1 MVDAQATDKMATD
14 ALRATDTEQT
24 IRHTPRASWAYA
36 LRRVV
41 HGFVRHRGLD
51 SAAALT
57 YFSAL
62 GIFPVALT
70 VVAALSLGNGRR
82 DAATVILDIVDE
94 AAQKSTVDAIRG
106 PLTELFT
113 VTNPGVALGIGI
125 LLSLWAM
132 SSYATAFGRAV
143 NTVYELEEGR
153 QIWKFRGTMLV
164 LSVFLLVMFAA
175 IIVLLITTPKLAGAI
190 GASMGIGEP
199 WITVWSIGRWP
210 VLLVLV
216 ALVVAVLYYFTPN
229 VRHDRMRWV
238 SMGALFVIVVWG
250 AATALFALYV
260 VTVGT
265 YDRIYGWL
273 GGAIAVLIWL
283 YITNFVLVLGAEVDA
298 ELVRLRQ
305 LGAGIEAE
313 RVIQLPMRDTTRNL
327 MLARQ
332 LAKDEAEGRT
342 IREDAARQ

>member
-1 MVDAQATDKMATD
+1 MTSPA
-14 ALRATDTEQT
+14 QT
-24 IRHTPRASWAYA
+24 IRGMPRSSWAYA
-36 LRRVV
+36 ARRVV

-82 DAATVILDIVDE
+82 DAAAVILDIVDE
-94 AAQKSTVDAIRG
+94 IAQKSTVDAIRD
-106 PLTELFT
+106 PLTEFFT
-113 VTNPGVALGIGI
+113 VTNPGIALGIGI

-164 LSVFLLVMFAA
+164 LSVFLLTMFAA
-175 IIVLLITTPKLAGAI
+175 IIALLITTPRIAAAI
-190 GASMGIGEP
+190 AESMGIGEP
-199 WITVWSIGRWP
+199 WVTVWSIARWP
-210 VLLVLV
+210 VLLVIV
-216 ALVVAVLYYFTPN
+216 ALVIAVLYYFTPN
-229 VRHDRMRWV
+229 VKQVGIRWV
-238 SMGALFVIVVWG
+238 SVGALFVIVVWG

-260 VTVGT
+260 VVVGT

-273 GGAIAVLIWL
+273 GGAIALLIWL
-283 YITNFVLVLGAEVDA
+283 YITNFVLVIGAEVDA

-305 LGAGIEAE
+305 LGAGIPAE
-313 RVIQLPMRDTTRNL
+313 STVQLPMRDTTRNL

-332 LAKDEAEGRT
+332 RAADEAEGRA
-342 IREDAARQ
+342 IREAPPQEPEPRL

>member
-1 MVDAQATDKMATD
+1 MADAAND
-14 ALRATDTEQT
+14 AVPTVRGL
-24 IRHTPRASWAYA
+24 PRYA
-36 LRRVV
+36 WSYAARRVV
-41 HGFVRHRGLD
+41 HGFVRHRGID

-62 GIFPVALT
+62 AIFPAALT
-70 VVAALSLGNGRR
+70 VVAAFSLGNGRR

-94 AAQKSTVDAIRG
+94 VAQKSTVDAIRD
-106 PLTELFT
+106 PLNELFT
-113 VTNPGVALGIGI
+113 VTNPGLALGIGI

-153 QIWKFRGTMLV
+153 QIWKFRSTMLV

-175 IIVLLITTPKLAGAI
+175 IMTLLTATPRLAGAI
-190 GASMGIGEP
+190 AGSMGIGEP
-199 WITVWSIGRWP
+199 WVAVWSIGRWP
-210 VLLVLV
+210 VLL
-216 ALVVAVLYYFTPN
+216 ALVTLVIAVLYYFTPN
-229 VRHDRMRWV
+229 VKHDRMRWV
-238 SMGALFVIVVWG
+238 SAGAIFVIVVWG
-250 AATALFALYV
+250 AATALFGLYV
-260 VTVGT
+260 VTIGT

-283 YITNFVLVLGAEVDA
+283 YITNFVLVIGAEVDA

-305 LGAGIEAE
+305 LGAGIPAE
-313 RVIQLPMRDTTRNL
+313 SIVQLPMRDTTRNL

-332 LAKDEAEGRT
+332 RATDEAEGRA
-342 IREDAARQ
+342 IRETAADD